1 MEVVYQNGMYEVKVN
16 RYDNEYLVVNV
27 KTDVVEAR
35 ESALP
40 TAEYKADALREV
52 TLKRNEVKGKA
63 EAAQ

>member
-52 TLKRNEVKGKA
+52 TLKRNEVKGKSGGR
-63 EAAQ
+63 